1 MLGTWA
7 GGVLGV
13 TGATLGGLF
22 VAGFS
27 WIIIPG
33 CAVGLVVGATVGAV
47 ADKVMTSKQKE
58 LELKDKQAA
67 AEIAQAQTEGERVA
81 TANKALDHNQELF
94 NKISEQLA
102 KKQARNEELKDIIE
116 GNKPLPENTTIEEV
130 KKEYVANQQESA
142 QLLQQLGN
150 VRATMD
156 SLTNIIQSG
165 GKNWDWPTLNAK
177 NIGWGI
183 GLLLVGLFLI
193 GIITRALKKWASMVF

>member
-1 MLGTWA
+1 
-7 GGVLGV
+7 V
-13 TGATLGGLF
+13 
-22 VAGFS
+22 
-27 WIIIPG
+27 I
-33 CAVGLVVGATVGAV
+33 GATVGAV

-67 AEIAQAQTEGERVA
+67 AEIAQAQTEEERVA

-165 GKNWDWPTLNAK
+165 GKN
-177 NIGWGI
+177 
-183 GLLLVGLFLI
+183 
-193 GIITRALKKWASMVF
+193 